1 MTKERQV
8 CIHLGPAVLKMA
20 QAGRHNFLNRL
31 CAVLKECAYRPEFR
45 PNGFAER
52 MATGALPGWSM
63 FEMEPPEGERS
74 LVFRRAYVAPFWQID
89 RTDRRWD
96 WTVAQARFD
105 IAPQHRDEATR
116 FAAYWRKRLY
126 PSLMLPAPRTGL
138 VFVPLQGRLLE
149 KRFFQAESPLRMLEI
164 TLDRFPNHKVAATL
178 HPKLAPAP
186 DEQAA
191 LEDLMR
197 RFPRLT
203 IDRRPATDL
212 LQICDLVVTENS
224 AVAFE
229 ALFFRKPALLF
240 AGIDFHHPFA
250 SAYRDGLDQA
260 LDRLRAEEPD
270 YDGYLW
276 WYLQR
281 QSLNAGRE
289 DFRAR
294 TIKRLGDL
302 GMDLLIE

>member
-1 MTKERQV
+1 MEQNRQV
-8 CIHLGPAVLKMA
+8 RIHLGPAVLEMA

-31 CAVLKECAYRPEFR
+31 CGALTECGYAPEYR

-52 MATGALPGWSM
+52 IATGARPGWSM

-74 LVFRRAYVAPFWQID
+74 LIFRRAYVAPFWQID

-96 WTVAQARFD
+96 WSIARAEFTMD
-105 IAPQHRDEATR
+105 PSRRAEAEK

-126 PSLMLPAPRTGL
+126 PDLAPSARQTGL
-138 VFVPLQGRLLE
+138 IYVPLQGRLLE
-149 KRFFQAESPLRMLEI
+149 QRFFQSASPVGMLE
-164 TLDRFPNHKVAATL
+164 TVLNRFPDRPTVATL
-178 HPKLAPAP
+178 HPKLTPTEA
-186 DEQAA
+186 EEAA
-191 LEDLMR
+191 LTDLQR
-197 RFPRLT
+197 RYAKLLVV
-203 IDRRPATDL
+203 RRPAAEL
-212 LQICDLVVTENS
+212 LAICDLVVAQNS
-224 AVAFE
+224 AAAFE
-229 ALFFRKPALLF
+229 ALFFRKRVLLF

-250 SAYRDGLDQA
+250 SVYRDGLEGA
-260 LDRLRAEEPD
+260 LDQLDRVPD

-294 TIKRLGDL
+294 TIKRLSDL
-302 GMDLLIE
+302 GMELRAD